1 MAFYTKSKLINALK
15 LGYISY
21 PKNGIEPVFNSNLTR
36 LLGYKNKK
44 ALLSSGILRKIY
56 NHIIQNIDLSRDTAR
71 PVTLNDTLIKNNE
84 NILYVQYH
92 ISGREGILEV
102 YVVDR
107 TENELLKQSFKESE
121 DRTNSIF
128 DILVDGIITMNA
140 NEIIQ
145 YVNPAAEKMFKYSSN
160 ELIGKDVKI
169 LMPGSDSSLHKKYVK
184 KYLRTG
190 KASIIGIGR
199 EELGKKKDGTI
210 FPIYLG
216 VSEVELSGQK
226 IFIGIIHDIT
236 IQKNAEEKLLQTVEE
251 IEERIKSG
259 TAELTGTN
267 IRLSEEVADRKR
279 AEDIL
284 GREAYIVRQ
293 NPGPV
298 FRADYSGVLLFAN
311 PAAKKLFGKD
321 VVGKNLISI
330 LKGITSSKIKNI
342 SSRKPILLEE
352 DIGNKS
358 YLLTLVKDVVS
369 KNLIIYGVDST
380 RQKLAEINIRLSKE
394 VAERKRTESVLGR
407 EAYIVRQN
415 PGPVFRA
422 DYSGVLLFANS
433 AAKKLFGK
441 DIVGKNLT
449 SILMGITSSKIKNI
463 SSRKQILLE
472 EDIGNKSYLLTFVKD
487 IVSKNL
493 IIYGVD
499 MTDNKLAKEALKRSE
514 YKFKQFFEN
523 EPEYCYMISPKGE
536 ILDVNIMALKALG
549 YKKEELIGKPLMI
562 IYPKDVHSKVKK
574 NIAVWNKTGIL
585 AEREMEIITKKGER
599 RNVLLSASSV
609 RDRDGNLLHSISV
622 QKDITDQIRNQK
634 EKDRLALDLSYRVK
648 ELSCLQRISNLIE
661 EEMPISKMF
670 LEITKIVPSG
680 LRHPEKAW
688 ARIIFD
694 DLDYIINKKNY
705 DEDFMAGSDIGVSGK
720 LRGIL
725 KIGYN
730 DDIDILSEE
739 VDMIHSITRRIG
751 MLIERNELRE
761 NLLQQEKLEAI
772 QKLAAAVAHE
782 FNQPLQVLQ
791 LLSSAANKENIERE
805 PQILEHIPE
814 QVTKISDLVN
824 KLLNI
829 TSFETKLYAQ
839 GREIVDIHKAGR
851 K

>member
-1 MAFYTKSKLINALK
+1 M
-15 LGYISY
+15 
-21 PKNGIEPVFNSNLTR
+21 
-36 LLGYKNKK
+36 
-44 ALLSSGILRKIY
+44 
-56 NHIIQNIDLSRDTAR
+56 
-71 PVTLNDTLIKNNE
+71 
-84 NILYVQYH
+84 
-92 ISGREGILEV
+92 
-102 YVVDR
+102 
-107 TENELLKQSFKESE
+107 KQSFKESE
-121 DRTNSIF
+121 DRTDSILNT
-128 DILVDGIITMNA
+128 LVDGVITLSA
-140 NEIIQ
+140 DEFIQ

-160 ELIGKDVKI
+160 ELVGKNIKI
-169 LMPGSDSSLHKKYVK
+169 LMPEPDRSLHKKYVDN
-184 KYLRTG
+184 YSRTR
-190 KASIIGIGR
+190 KAKIIGIGR
-199 EELGKKKDGTI
+199 EVLGKKKDGTI

-216 VSEVELSGQK
+216 ISEVELSDQK
-226 IFIGIIHDIT
+226 IFIGVIHDISAY
-236 IQKNAEEKLLQTVEE
+236 KNAEEKLLQTLEE
-251 IEERIKSG
+251 IEERVKSR

-267 IRLSEEVADRKR
+267 IRLSEEVAERKR
-279 AEDIL
+279 TESIL

-352 DIGNKS
+352 NIGKKS
-358 YLLTLVKDVVS
+358 YLLTL
-369 KNLIIYGVDST
+369 
-380 RQKLAEINIRLSKE
+380 
-394 VAERKRTESVLGR
+394 
-407 EAYIVRQN
+407 
-415 PGPVFRA
+415 
-422 DYSGVLLFANS
+422 
-433 AAKKLFGK
+433 
-441 DIVGKNLT
+441 
-449 SILMGITSSKIKNI
+449 
-463 SSRKQILLE
+463 
-472 EDIGNKSYLLTFVKD
+472 VKD

-499 MTDNKLAKEALKRSE
+499 ITSNKLAEEALKRSE
-514 YKFKQFFEN
+514 YQFKQFFEN

-694 DLDYIINKKNY
+694 DLDYIINEKYY

-730 DDIDILSEE
+730 DDIEFLSEE
-739 VDMIHSITRRIG
+739 VDMIHDITHRIG